1 MTKIDK
7 LLIIEKEPVIRKI
20 LAQIVSRTG
29 LAVEQTGDCSDAHSK
44 LNQND
49 FEFLIIS
56 QELPEMKEYKFIHE
70 VKEKYP
76 DMTVLVIG
84 SKNNNLHLPDIV
96 AAGADGLIIKPF
108 KNNEISQIIN
118 QVKHKRLK
126 KDTKFS

>member
-29 LAVEQTGDCSDAHSK
+29 LTVEQTDDCSDAHSK

-56 QELPEMKEYKFIHE
+56 QELPEMKEYKFVHE
-70 VKEKYP
+70 VKE
-76 DMTVLVIG
+76 
-84 SKNNNLHLPDIV
+84 
-96 AAGADGLIIKPF
+96 
-108 KNNEISQIIN
+108 
-118 QVKHKRLK
+118 
-126 KDTKFS
+126 